1 MVDFDAVLRC
11 GLQHLLDQ
19 DPNLRP
25 VVQLMKLQ
33 EALETAGDLRQITLS
48 NEGLAGHLIVMIDAA
63 CQGAFLPLR
72 RRRFVDDLNSIL
84 MLPDFLCLRHS
95 KPDLLPPFF

>member
-19 DPNLRP
+19 DPDLRP

-48 NEGLAGHLIVMIDAA
+48 NEGFAGHLIVVIDAA
-63 CQGAFLPLR
+63 C
-72 RRRFVDDLNSIL
+72 
-84 MLPDFLCLRHS
+84 
-95 KPDLLPPFF
+95 

>member
-1 MVDFDAVLRC
+1 MVDFDTVLRC

-25 VVQLMKLQ
+25 VVQLTKLQ

-48 NEGLAGHLIVMIDAA
+48 NEGFAGHLIVVIDAA
-63 CQGAFLPLR
+63 C
-72 RRRFVDDLNSIL
+72 
-84 MLPDFLCLRHS
+84 
-95 KPDLLPPFF
+95 